1 MKLETIYGLMAD
13 GLRRALHPIH
23 TTDDGRILRPKGYS
37 VEQRPGLRR
46 HKAERVVRA
55 QAGTI
60 DSLGELL
67 GIWTRH
73 RLLGVQ
79 VDTGAGTAIATVI
92 DAEEHEAGSLVLTL
106 PLSLSARALLAL
118 CGDWRP
124 YAELAE
130 LLTAPDLRPRC
141 SQLHLPREHSPLQ
154 VFPRLVTEA
163 MDERDR
169 AMLTRL
175 RAAKSAELDQEAA
188 GGAVRVTWTAKGAE
202 ATQLPRALLCTLVT
216 IEDGECAPL
225 SLSEPID
232 LRPGEPLPSVRL
244 RTPRQAL
251 ERRIA
256 QAIAEELGAAYEP
269 MGVRAFAGSV
279 SIERWRS

>member
-1 MKLETIYGLMAD
+1 MSALEQIYGLVTE

-23 TTDDGRILRPKGYS
+23 TTDDGRILRPEGYS

-46 HKAERVVRA
+46 HEAARVVRA
-55 QAGTI
+55 EAGTI
-60 DSLGELL
+60 DSMGELL
-67 GIWTRH
+67 GLWPRH
-73 RLLGVQ
+73 RLLGAQ
-79 VDTGAGTAIATVI
+79 VNAGAGAVVATVI
-92 DAEEHEAGSLVLTL
+92 DAEEHEAGALVLTL

-130 LLTAPDLRPRC
+130 LLTAPDLR
-141 SQLHLPREHSPLQ
+141 
-154 VFPRLVTEA
+154 

-188 GGAVRVTWTAKGAE
+188 GGAVRVTWSAKGAE
-202 ATQLPRALLCTLVT
+202 STQLPRSLVGSIET
-216 IEDGECAPL
+216 IEDGEGAGL
-225 SLSEPID
+225 VLAEPID

-256 QAIAEELGAAYEP
+256 QAVAEELGAAYEP

-279 SIERWRS
+279 TVERYEP

>member
-23 TTDDGRILRPKGYS
+23 TTDDGRILRPDGYS

-46 HKAERVVRA
+46 HEAARVVRA
-55 QAGTI
+55 EAGTI
-60 DSLGELL
+60 DSLGDLL
-67 GIWTRH
+67 GLWATH
-73 RLLGVQ
+73 RLIGVR
-79 VDTGAGTAIATVI
+79 VDPAAGSVIATAIDAT
-92 DAEEHEAGSLVLTL
+92 EHESGSIALTL

-130 LLTAPDLRPRC
+130 LLTAPDLR
-141 SQLHLPREHSPLQ
+141 
-154 VFPRLVTEA
+154 

-175 RAAKSAELDQEAA
+175 RSAKSAELDQEAA

-202 ATQLPRALLCTLVT
+202 ATQLPRSLVGSIEA
-216 IEDGECAPL
+216 IEDGEGADL
-225 SLSEPID
+225 VLAEPID

-244 RTPRQAL
+244 RTPRGAL

-256 QAIAEELGAAYEP
+256 QAVAEELASTYEAL
-269 MGVRAFAGSV
+269 GVTVFAGSV
-279 SIERWRS
+279 TVERYEP

>member
-23 TTDDGRILRPKGYS
+23 TTDDGRILRPEGYS

-46 HKAERVVRA
+46 HEAARVVRA
-55 QAGTI
+55 EAGTI
-60 DSLGELL
+60 DSLGDLL
-67 GIWTRH
+67 GLWTYH
-73 RLLGVQ
+73 RLIGVR
-79 VDTGAGTAIATVI
+79 VDPAAGAVIATAIDAT
-92 DAEEHEAGSLVLTL
+92 EHESGSIELTL
-106 PLSLSARALLAL
+106 PLSLSARALLTL
-118 CGDWRP
+118 TDWRP

-130 LLTAPDLRPRC
+130 LLTAPDLR
-141 SQLHLPREHSPLQ
+141 
-154 VFPRLVTEA
+154 

-188 GGAVRVTWTAKGAE
+188 GGAVRVTWSAKGAE
-202 ATQLPRALLCTLVT
+202 STQLPRSLVGSIEA
-216 IEDGECAPL
+216 IEDGGGADL
-225 SLSEPID
+225 VLAEPID

-244 RTPRQAL
+244 RTPRGAL

-256 QAIAEELGAAYEP
+256 QAVAEELASTYEAL
-269 MGVRAFAGSV
+269 GVTVFAGSV
-279 SIERWRS
+279 AIERYE